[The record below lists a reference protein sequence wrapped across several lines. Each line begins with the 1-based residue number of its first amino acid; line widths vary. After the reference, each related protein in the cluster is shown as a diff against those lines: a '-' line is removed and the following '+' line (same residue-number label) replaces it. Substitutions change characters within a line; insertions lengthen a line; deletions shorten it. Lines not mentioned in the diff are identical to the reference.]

1 MNLDASYRRTLASI
15 PTMSADDQLAVATR
29 YALTRDPRDAERLVL
44 GNLRLVVT
52 IACELGAHHRGDLMD
67 SVQEGN
73 AGLTHAVARFD
84 PKRGVKLSS
93 YASWW
98 IRSYIRRHL
107 MQTSRI
113 TRFAS
118 TREGR
123 RRYADRT
130 LPGYDVSLDAP
141 VRRGTDHG
149 STPTP
154 LLDIFVADDQDRPDV
169 RVEEQEYRSTLEQAV
184 AAFRPR
190 LDERGRGVLD
200 MRLLRDEPARLADVG
215 KRFGISGERARQL
228 ETRVRD
234 GLRSFVEERLSPCF
248 GRVAA

>member
-1 MNLDASYRRTLASI
+1 MKLDASYRRILARI
-15 PTMSADDQLAVATR
+15 PTMSAEDQHAVATR

-44 GNLRLVVT
+44 GNLRLVVK
-52 IACELGAHHRGDLMD
+52 IASELGAHHRGDVMD
-67 SVQEGN
+67 SIQEGN
-73 AGLTHAVARFD
+73 AGLTHAVQRFD

-98 IRSYIRRHL
+98 IRSYIRQHL

-113 TRFAS
+113 ARFAS
-118 TREGR
+118 TRDGR

-130 LPGYDVSLDAP
+130 LPGPDVSLDAA
-141 VRRGTDHG
+141 VRRRNDHG
-149 STPTP
+149 SAPTP
-154 LLDIFVADDQDRPDV
+154 LLDFFAADDQDRPDV
-169 RVEEQEYRSTLEQAV
+169 RVEEHEYRATLQRAV
-184 AAFRPR
+184 AAFRPS
-190 LDERGRGVLD
+190 LDERARGVLD

-234 GLRSFVEERLSPCF
+234 GLRSFVAERLAPSF
-248 GRVAA
+248 DRAAA